1 MFFFMYVIRIHESVD
16 TLLIRRYNTLLT
28 SFATF
33 VKRNLYK
40 TIKLPGF
47 SKNSYL
53 KKRVY
58 SVHFDTG
65 RKLIRCRRRIRCWGH
80 KQGNSCYLVLIRN
93 PSTVNYN
100 LVIQINWT
108 LAVNNNW
115 CERCPSVSQNWGKN
129 DSWRMCYGI
138 TSWVRRV
145 EVCVGSGS
153 EPRLIPNRNDRYS
166 VSKSMIG

>member
-33 VKRNLYK
+33 VRRNLYK

-58 SVHFDTG
+58 SVHFDTE
-65 RKLIRCRRRIRCWGH
+65 RKLIRCRCRIRCWGQ

-93 PSTVNYN
+93 PSI
-100 LVIQINWT
+100 VINISISFQIKKHLSRNVI
-108 LAVNNNW
+108 LPKAI
-115 CERCPSVSQNWGKN
+115 PVS
-129 DSWRMCYGI
+129 C
-138 TSWVRRV
+138 
-145 EVCVGSGS
+145 
-153 EPRLIPNRNDRYS
+153 
-166 VSKSMIG
+166 IGCTGWAS

>member
-1 MFFFMYVIRIHESVD
+1 MFFFMYVLKIYELVD
-16 TLLIRRYNTLLT
+16 ALSIRRYNTLLT

-33 VKRNLYK
+33 VRKNLYK

-65 RKLIRCRRRIRCWGH
+65 RKLIRCRCRIRCWGQ

-93 PSTVNYN
+93 HSILRSFHCDSVTRGSTCVD
-100 LVIQINWT
+100 LPLGV
-108 LAVNNNW
+108 
-115 CERCPSVSQNWGKN
+115 CPSYPSYSFAIDPRYFPHSMYNTPFIAPFWG
-129 DSWRMCYGI
+129 I
-138 TSWVRRV
+138 
-145 EVCVGSGS
+145 
-153 EPRLIPNRNDRYS
+153 
-166 VSKSMIG
+166 KSPSPHAIA

>member
-33 VKRNLYK
+33 VRKNLYK

-58 SVHFDTG
+58 SVHVDTG
-65 RKLIRCRRRIRCWGH
+65 RKLIRCRCRIRCWGQ
-80 KQGNSCYLVLIRN
+80 KQGNSCYRVLIRN
-93 PSTVNYN
+93 PSIDAEYEQSFKFVTTISDYSAEKPAFEN
-100 LVIQINWT
+100 LLLFCDIS
-108 LAVNNNW
+108 
-115 CERCPSVSQNWGKN
+115 C
-129 DSWRMCYGI
+129 
-138 TSWVRRV
+138 
-145 EVCVGSGS
+145 
-153 EPRLIPNRNDRYS
+153 
-166 VSKSMIG
+166 

>member
-33 VKRNLYK
+33 VRRNLYK

-65 RKLIRCRRRIRCWGH
+65 RKLIRCRCRIRCWGQ

-93 PSTVNYN
+93 PSIVAAVVNCKVALDH
-100 LVIQINWT
+100 LVMS
-108 LAVNNNW
+108 LAS
-115 CERCPSVSQNWGKN
+115 R
-129 DSWRMCYGI
+129 
-138 TSWVRRV
+138 VRLSID
-145 EVCVGSGS
+145 GH
-153 EPRLIPNRNDRYS
+153 D
-166 VSKSMIG
+166 